1 MQKEGDSM
9 KPSIFHFLGEFSSTL
24 EELAVRIETLLWDQ
38 PQAAM
43 TQIRL
48 FGEKLVTMIFEQ
60 ENMNEVYPLK
70 QVEKINRLYKQ
81 DMISDDLYKKLEY
94 IRKNGNKASHEVTE
108 MDLEM
113 MIRAHRALF
122 DISVW
127 YAEVYG
133 SHKFSAP
140 KYELP
145 AKQSQDGIEIKQW
158 MDEHTQKLA
167 EIEEQLAQLK
177 QEKQQQQ
184 ADVTENSEIRA
195 RTVENK
201 QKTVERMVPLEKFQ
215 PIFEKANFKMTN
227 KTKKAAEF
235 EYEDS
240 KEYVYLLDRVTPT
253 IAIHPSLVEL
263 TNTLLEV
270 PNKQVKSTALRRFP
284 KKEEDGKLMSN
295 YGYTYTF
302 QTKSELDTLLG
313 RILGV
318 LVARNN

>member
-1 MQKEGDSM
+1 MKKEGDSM

-24 EELAVRIETLLWDQ
+24 EELAVRIESLLWDQ

-48 FGEKLVTMIFEQ
+48 YGEKLVTMIFEQ

-81 DMISDDLYKKLEY
+81 DIISDDLYKKLEY
-94 IRKNGNKASHEVTE
+94 IRKHGNKASHEVTE
-108 MDLEM
+108 IDLEM
-113 MIRAHRALF
+113 MIRAHRVLF
-122 DISVW
+122 DISIW

-133 SHKFSAP
+133 SHKFRAP

-145 AKQSQDGIEIKQW
+145 PRQSQDDIELKQW
-158 MDEHTQKLA
+158 MDEHKRKLA
-167 EIEEQLAQLK
+167 EIEEQLTQLK

-184 ADVTENSEIRA
+184 ADITKDSETREL
-195 RTVENK
+195 TVENK
-201 QKTVERMVPLEKFQ
+201 QKTVERIVPLEKFQ
-215 PIFEKANFKMTN
+215 SIFEKANFKMTN
-227 KTKKAAEF
+227 ETKKAAEF
-235 EYEDS
+235 EYEDT

-253 IAIHPSLVEL
+253 IAVHPSLVER
-263 TNTLLEV
+263 TNTLVEI

-284 KKEEDGKLMSN
+284 KKEEDGKLKSN

-302 QTKSELDTLLG
+302 QTKSELDALLG
-313 RILGV
+313 RIVDV
-318 LVARNN
+318 LVTRL